1 MAKVSALGKRRVDER
16 VSDWADDQ
24 CQPYRLH
31 CTAMEE
37 IDKLQRT
44 TKNLQQD
51 NDKLKQAFDIVYKTL
66 LHNQKQHRS
75 LRNQFFTHTAYN
87 MQMLCVHAA
96 VFGEMHKHVSALEAR
111 ITTLEARMPAGKQL
125 VQMVDFLAEQEMQ
138 KDINVSQLRRIE
150 ALEDDKM

>member
-1 MAKVSALGKRRVDER
+1 MGKRQDRVDAWVDE
-16 VSDWADDQ
+16 Q
-24 CQPYRLH
+24 YQPYRLH

-44 TKNLQQD
+44 TKNLKQD
-51 NDKLKQAFDIVYKTL
+51 NDKLKKGFDLLYETL
-66 LHNQKQHRS
+66 VLNQKQHRS

-150 ALEDDKM
+150 ALEDSVHFSEM